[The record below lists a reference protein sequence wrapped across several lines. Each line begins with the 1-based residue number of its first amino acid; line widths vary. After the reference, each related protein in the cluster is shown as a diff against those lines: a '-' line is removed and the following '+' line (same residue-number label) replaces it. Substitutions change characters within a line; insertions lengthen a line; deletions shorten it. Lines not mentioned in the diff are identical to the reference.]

1 MLEHGPDAEWRL
13 IFALCRFG
21 GLRCPSELLCLE
33 GSDVLW
39 DRDRIRIHSPK
50 KEADEQGG
58 DRFIP
63 IFPELRPYLVVQKAN
78 GPVEWMSTA
87 IVGAFMVVAITA
99 FSTRSP
105 IKFHPDCPDRLTFL
119 SNNLDF

>member
-1 MLEHGPDAEWRL
+1 MAYTVLEHGPDAEWRL

-21 GLRCPSELLCLE
+21 GFRCPSELLCLE

-58 DRFIP
+58 TGS
-63 IFPELRPYLVVQKAN
+63 FPSSRSCVLTLWFRRPM
-78 GPVEWMSTA
+78 GRWS
-87 IVGAFMVVAITA
+87 G
-99 FSTRSP
+99 
-105 IKFHPDCPDRLTFL
+105 
-119 SNNLDF
+119 